1 VAAAV
6 VAYAT
11 LARADCADR
20 REILRAEA
28 HNGRVWG
35 YGWAVAN
42 GAAAVANGAAIP
54 FFDHDTQIDLA
65 FSAGKGV
72 VGAVSTLV
80 SPVTHL
86 HVMEDCNEVER
97 ELARAADAE
106 AFGKSWLSHAGN
118 LLFNVGV
125 ALTLG
130 FGWDHWRAAAIDG
143 AIGTVVGEAMIYT
156 QPGGAMQVTFEPTSG
171 GMMLMIAGAF

>member
-1 VAAAV
+1 MAAV
-6 VAYAT
+6 VCAGGI
-11 LARADCADR
+11 ARADCEER

-28 HNGRVWG
+28 HQGRVWG
-35 YGWAVAN
+35 YGWAIAN

-86 HVMEDCNEVER
+86 HLMQDCAEVER

-106 AFGKSWLSHAGN
+106 AFGKSWLAHTGN

-143 AIGTVVGEAMIYT
+143 AIGTFVGEAMIYT
-156 QPGGAMQVTFEPTSG
+156 QPGGAMQLTFEPTAG
-171 GMMLMIAGAF
+171 GAMLMVAGVF